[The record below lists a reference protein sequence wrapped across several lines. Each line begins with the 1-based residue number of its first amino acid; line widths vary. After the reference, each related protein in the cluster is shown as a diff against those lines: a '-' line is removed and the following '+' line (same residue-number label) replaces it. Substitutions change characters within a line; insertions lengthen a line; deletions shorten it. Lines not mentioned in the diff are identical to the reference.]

1 MTTTSTG
8 RPRSPDPVRRL
19 HHPAGDMT
27 TARPDSDGV
36 HPAGQAAGL
45 IVVGVD
51 GSAHSQAVMHWA
63 VTEAARRQAA
73 LIVCHVA
80 VKSAAGTSATD
91 SVLADAVEQV
101 RGQPTLAVYYRPL
114 GGRPA
119 EQLVQAAAS
128 ADLLVVGAPGRAA
141 VGTLLHG
148 SVSEQ
153 VVREAPCPVIV
164 VRDIT
169 PDSARQPRVV
179 VGVDGSADAE
189 LAIEFAFDEAARR
202 GITIHAI
209 HAFDPGAV
217 LAMPYLPED
226 MLNGLRES
234 TATAFAAQLTQHAD
248 AHPDVDVSFE
258 MVHGSAAS
266 ILLEESAGADLLVL
280 GSHRHSNVATRLLG
294 STSSAALHHALCLVA
309 IVHRQPGGPT
319 PARE

>member
-8 RPRSPDPVRRL
+8 RPRSPDRMRRL
-19 HHPAGDMT
+19 NHPAGDMT
-27 TARPDSDGV
+27 ATRPDTKGA

-51 GSAHSQAVMHWA
+51 GSAHSQSVMHWA

-80 VKSAAGTSATD
+80 PKSAAGTTTTD

-128 ADLLVVGAPGRAA
+128 ADLLVVGAPGRTA
-141 VGTLLHG
+141 VGALLHG

-153 VVREAPCPVIV
+153 VAREAACPVVV
-164 VRDIT
+164 VRDIS
-169 PDSARQPRVV
+169 PDTARQPRVV
-179 VGVDGSADAE
+179 VGVDGSTDAE
-189 LAIEFAFDEAARR
+189 SAIEFAFDEAARR
-202 GITIHAI
+202 GIALHAI

-294 STSSAALHHALCLVA
+294 STSSAALHHALCPVA

>member
-8 RPRSPDPVRRL
+8 RPRSPDP
-19 HHPAGDMT
+19 
-27 TARPDSDGV
+27 AR
-36 HPAGQAAGL
+36 QAAGL
-45 IVVGVD
+45 IEVGVD

-80 VKSAAGTSATD
+80 PKSDAGTTVTD

-119 EQLVQAAAS
+119 EQLMQAAAS

-153 VVREAPCPVIV
+153 VAREALCPVIV
-164 VRDIT
+164 VRNST
-169 PDSARQPRVV
+169 PDTSRQSRIV
-179 VGVDGSADAE
+179 VGVDGSADTEA
-189 LAIEFAFDEAARR
+189 AIEFAFDEAARR
-202 GITIHAI
+202 GAAVHAV
-209 HAFDPGAV
+209 HASDPGAV

-258 MVHGSAAS
+258 LLHGSAAS
-266 ILLEESAGADLLVL
+266 TLLAQSAGADLLVL

-294 STSSAALHHALCLVA
+294 STSHAALHHAPCPVA

-319 PARE
+319 PHRE

>member
-8 RPRSPDPVRRL
+8 RPRSPDP
-19 HHPAGDMT
+19 
-27 TARPDSDGV
+27 AR
-36 HPAGQAAGL
+36 QAAGL

-80 VKSAAGTSATD
+80 PKSDAGTTVTD

-119 EQLVQAAAS
+119 EQLMQAAAS

-153 VVREAPCPVIV
+153 VAREALCPVIV
-164 VRDIT
+164 VRNST
-169 PDSARQPRVV
+169 PDTSRQSRIV
-179 VGVDGSADAE
+179 VGVDGSADTEA
-189 LAIEFAFDEAARR
+189 AIEFAFDEAARR

-234 TATAFAAQLTQHAD
+234 TASAFAAQLTKHAD
-248 AHPDVDVSFE
+248 AHPDVNVSFE
-258 MVHGSAAS
+258 LLHGSAAA
-266 ILLEESAGADLLVL
+266 ILLEESAGAELLVL
-280 GSHRHSNVATRLLG
+280 GSHRHSTVATRLLG
-294 STSSAALHHALCLVA
+294 STSPAALHHAPWPVA

-319 PARE
+319 PTRE